1 MKGAIISRPHTD
13 WITAGS
19 NMSSKVLWAL
29 NSGEASLKAEVVVVP
44 LLSYAQLFVTPWT
57 VTRQACLSFTISQSL
72 LKLMSI
78 ESIYK
83 NEKKPSSG
91 LYQDFC
97 EPLFSFSSVH
107 FSHSVMSDS
116 LRPHGLQHTRLPCP
130 SLSPRVCSNSCPL
143 TQWWLDVF
151 IQPLHPLSSPSPPAF
166 NISQHQCLFQWV
178 GFSHQEANILELR
191 LQYQSFQWIFRVDFL

>member
-1 MKGAIISRPHTD
+1 MNVTLYNKEDFVYMMTLKILRCVDYPGLSVQF
-13 WITAGS
+13 
-19 NMSSKVLWAL
+19 SSFQ
-29 NSGEASLKAEVVVVP
+29 SLSHVR
-44 LLSYAQLFVTPWT
+44 LFVTPWT

-116 LRPHGLQHTRLPCP
+116 LRPHESQHARPPCP
-130 SLSPRVCSNSCPL
+130 SPTPRVHSDSRP
-143 TQWWLDVF
+143 
-151 IQPLHPLSSPSPPAF
+151 SS
-166 NISQHQCLFQWV
+166 Q
-178 GFSHQEANILELR
+178 
-191 LQYQSFQWIFRVDFL
+191 